1 MSPGSME
8 FMSALFAIVMIY
20 IALAGDNAIV
30 IALAARNLEAKWRR
44 RAIVWGTVG
53 AVGVRCVMTLAVV
66 WLLGI
71 PGLMAAGGLVLVWI
85 AWKLLSQDGAGHEIR
100 PAATFWS
107 AMQTIVIADAAMGLD
122 NVLAV
127 AGAAHGS
134 FALVVIGLLIS
145 IPIVVGGSALLMRLL
160 ERFRWIIHVAVA
172 IIAWTA
178 ASMIAK
184 EPLLEPFL
192 RGNAAATIALYA
204 AIVGGLPVMGMVRAR
219 RLARRRGA
227 YTAPCT
233 TASGSTATR
242 TS

>member
-1 MSPGSME
+1 
-8 FMSALFAIVMIY
+8 
-20 IALAGDNAIV
+20 
-30 IALAARNLEAKWRR
+30 
-44 RAIVWGTVG
+44 
-53 AVGVRCVMTLAVV
+53 
-66 WLLGI
+66 I
-71 PGLMAAGGLVLVWI
+71 PALMAAGGLALVWI

-134 FALVVIGLLIS
+134 FALVVLGLLIS